1 MNETIIS
8 YGGYRKTLSFGFV
21 CLIYHATEKFCEK
34 NFTIKNDTLGKKAA
48 QMIGAARSAR
58 QNIVEGSARAATSKE
73 TEFRLYDVA
82 KGSLEELAGDYEA
95 FLVGKDSIPWADE
108 SPEKI
113 AVQAITLNRYS
124 GLLNRHDYCK
134 YLLIMMERFSTYIE
148 NDNPIIASNSILV
161 LIDQACK
168 LLHHQMVSIKRENT
182 NIQNKYPNTIERFDN
197 YGTPPSCPQCGSV
210 MLLRTAKK
218 GTNQGSKFW
227 SCSKFPQCDGTMDV

>member
-1 MNETIIS
+1 MNETINS

-34 NFTIKNDTLGKKAA
+34 NFSIKNDALGKKAA

-58 QNIVEGSARAATSKE
+58 QNIVEGSSRAATSKE

-82 KGSLEELAGDYEA
+82 KGFLEELAGDYEA
-95 FLVGKDSIPWADE
+95 FLVGNDSIPWADE

-113 AVQAITLNRYS
+113 SVQAITLNRYS

-134 YLLIMMERFSTYIE
+134 YLLIMSERFSTYIE
-148 NDNPIIASNSILV
+148 NNDPIIASNSILV

-168 LLHHQMVSIKRENT
+168 LLHHQMVSIKKENI
-182 NIQNKYPNTIERFDN
+182 NMQDKILNKIDQSGDFGKAPL
-197 YGTPPSCPQCGSV
+197 CPKCGSF

-218 GTNQGSKFW
+218 GNNQGNKFW
-227 SCSKFPQCDGTMDV
+227 SCSKFPLCDGIMEV

>member
-1 MNETIIS
+1 MNETINS

-21 CLIYHATEKFCEK
+21 CLIYHATEKFCER
-34 NFTIKNDTLGKKAA
+34 NFSLKNDALGKTSA

-73 TEFRLYDVA
+73 TEFRLYDVS

-95 FLVGKDSIPWADE
+95 FIVGKNSIPWSDDN
-108 SPEKI
+108 PEKI
-113 AVQAITLNRYS
+113 ALDGVILNKYT

-134 YLLIMMERFSTYIE
+134 YLLNMRDRFSKFIE
-148 NDNPIIASNSILV
+148 NEDSIIASNSILV

-168 LLHHQMVSIKRENT
+168 LLHHQMISLKNESVVKNNGYTSIVGRKNNYEN
-182 NIQNKYPNTIERFDN
+182 
-197 YGTPPSCPQCGSV
+197 PPFCPKCGSV

-218 GTNQGSKFW
+218 GKNQGKAFW
-227 SCSKFPQCDGTMDV
+227 SCSQFPRCDGIIDI